1 MKKSDISALLAQT
14 QELVDHYQAI
24 LNIKDWKINVSI
36 TDEMPEDIKCPA
48 ALTCNNL
55 VKRAQLDINI
65 DILSK
70 EFMNEFVIDNPKLF
84 LRETVIHELC
94 HLLAEPLSATF
105 RSHLDNYTNVYGNA
119 MVSHFTD
126 IEHFYIDS
134 FARILIETEDQGK
147 PELVY

>member
-1 MKKSDISALLAQT
+1 MEKSELLEQT
-14 QELVDHYQAI
+14 QEFVDHYQAI
-24 LNIKDWKINVSI
+24 LNIKDWKITIAV
-36 TDEMPEDIKCPA
+36 TDHMPEDIKCPA

-55 VKRAQLDINI
+55 VKRARLDINVH
-65 DILSK
+65 ILSK
-70 EFMNEFVIDNPKLF
+70 EFMDEFVIDNPRLF

-134 FARILIETEDQGK
+134 FARILIEMEDQGK
-147 PELVY
+147 TELVY